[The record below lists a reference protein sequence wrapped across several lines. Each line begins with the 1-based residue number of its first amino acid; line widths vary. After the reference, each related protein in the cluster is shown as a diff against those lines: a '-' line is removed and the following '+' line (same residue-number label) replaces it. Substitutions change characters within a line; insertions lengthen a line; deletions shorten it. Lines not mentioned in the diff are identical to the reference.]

1 MNQIKGILSVLV
13 VLVVSVV
20 LTVGGSYVLKEF
32 FDMPTI
38 VSEFLGF

>member
-1 MNQIKGILSVLV
+1 MKQIKGILSVV
-13 VLVVSVV
+13 VVTVI